1 MEMRGRAM
9 KGWIRVDDE
18 GVRSKRQLAAW
29 VRRGVQF
36 ARSLPPK
43 G

>member
-1 MEMRGRAM
+1 M
-9 KGWIRVDDE
+9 KGWILVAPD
-18 GVRSKRQLAAW
+18 GVKTKRQLGAW